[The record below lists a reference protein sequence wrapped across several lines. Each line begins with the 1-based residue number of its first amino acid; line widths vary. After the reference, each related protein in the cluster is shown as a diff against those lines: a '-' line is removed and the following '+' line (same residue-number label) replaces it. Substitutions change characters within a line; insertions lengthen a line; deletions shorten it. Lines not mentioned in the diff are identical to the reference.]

1 LKSKSRSR
9 KKSILRKKSIINQII
24 SSLTYK
30 GNLDVE
36 LIILIVLML
45 MFGLIMVASA
55 SSVAALYKF
64 NDSMHFLKKQFLF
77 AIIGIVLMLVLSKVD
92 YHILVSSR
100 ILVPTLIFTWFFVL
114 ITAFVGEELN
124 GARRWVTIAGISI
137 QPSEFAK
144 IGWVLLFA
152 SVCSGQKPDDFN
164 KLKSSWVRYGV
175 LIAIIAFPLYLQ
187 PHKSAIMLIGMVCVI
202 IALVAGAKIK
212 YLLLAA
218 PVGILGVIA
227 IIFTSEYSVKRMT
240 NFWDPFKDPTGSGW
254 QAMQSLYAIGSGG
267 LFGRG
272 LGKSIQ
278 KSLYIPEPQNDFIFS
293 IICEE
298 LGFVGAGLVIFLFFL
313 LIVRC
318 IKISMEAPDK
328 LGSLIGIGI
337 ASLIFV
343 QVFINIAVVTSLMPV
358 TGMPLPFFSAGG
370 TSLIFTIAS
379 MGIVLNI
386 SRQGKT
392 NNLAK
397 MEVKG

>member
-1 LKSKSRSR
+1 MKVKSRKR
-9 KKSILRKKSIINQII
+9 KKGIFHQLI

-30 GNLDVE
+30 GNMDME
-36 LIILIVLML
+36 LIILIMIML
-45 MFGLIMVASA
+45 LFGLIMVASA
-55 SSVAALYKF
+55 SSVTALYRQG
-64 NDSMHFLKKQFLF
+64 DSMYFLKKQLIV
-77 AIIGIVLMLVLSKVD
+77 AILGFILMLVLSKVD
-92 YHILVSSR
+92 YHILTSPKVL
-100 ILVPTLIFTWFFVL
+100 IPTLAGIWLFVL

-124 GARRWVTIAGISI
+124 GARRWISIGGFSI
-137 QPSEFAK
+137 QPSELAK

-152 SVCSGQKPDDFN
+152 AVCSQQKPEELK
-164 KLKSSWVRYGV
+164 KLSTSWVRYAILIGI
-175 LIAIIAFPLYLQ
+175 IAIPLFLQ
-187 PHKSAIMLIGMVCVI
+187 PHKSAIILIGLVCI
-202 IALVAGAKIK
+202 LIAIVAGANLK
-212 YLLLAA
+212 YFLLAI
-218 PVGILGVIA
+218 PVGIIG
-227 IIFTSEYSVKRMT
+227 IIGLAFTSEYSIKRIT
-240 NFWDPFKDPTGSGW
+240 NFWDPFQDATGSGW

-272 LGKSIQ
+272 LGKSVQ

-298 LGFVGAGLVIFLFFL
+298 LGFIGAMAVLLLFFF

-370 TSLIFTIAS
+370 SSLLFTVGM

-386 SRQGKT
+386 SRQSKK

-397 MEVKG
+397 LERRNIK